1 MKYELI
7 LMDADETLF
16 DFQAGE
22 KNAIEQVVA
31 EMGLPTAGVAEKYHE
46 INQGYWKKYEQGLVT
61 QPELRKRRFEDFAGF
76 LGVRERAGDMSERY
90 PVLLGQQAIL
100 FQDALKVMK
109 EISRALPVVIVTNG
123 HAQVQR
129 SRIGRTP
136 LIQYISD
143 LVISEEVG
151 FNKPD
156 PRIIFKALERNGGVR
171 PERAL
176 MVGDSLTSDMRA
188 GFNAGVDTCWY
199 NPSGQESPEDM
210 KIHYIVETLGQ
221 IVPIALQN

>member
-1 MKYELI
+1 MRRCSIFRPERK
-7 LMDADETLF
+7 TPSNRWSRKW
-16 DFQAGE
+16 GC
-22 KNAIEQVVA
+22 
-31 EMGLPTAGVAEKYHE
+31 PHPGVAEKYHE

-90 PVLLGQQAIL
+90 PVLLGRQAIL
-100 FQDALKVMK
+100 FPDALKVMK

>member
-22 KNAIEQVVA
+22 RNAIEQVVA
-31 EMGLPTAGVAEKYHE
+31 EMGLSAEGAAEKYHE
-46 INQGYWKKYEQGLVT
+46 INQGYWKQYEQGLVT
-61 QPELRKRRFEDFAGF
+61 QPELRRRRFEDFADW
-76 LGVRERAGDMSERY
+76 LGVFPQAEAMSERY
-90 PVLLGQQAIL
+90 PILLGQQAIL
-100 FQDALKVMK
+100 FPDALQVVRVIAQKV
-109 EISRALPVVIVTNG
+109 RLVIVTNG

-129 SRIGRTP
+129 SRFGRTP
-136 LIQYISD
+136 LLEYASD

-156 PRIIFKALERNGGVR
+156 PRILYTALERSGGVR

-188 GFNAGVDTCWY
+188 GLNAGVDTCWY
-199 NPSGQESPEDM
+199 NPTGQKKPCDM
-210 KIHYIVETLGQ
+210 AIDYVVDELKK

>member
-90 PVLLGQQAIL
+90 PVLLGRQAIL

-199 NPSGQESPEDM
+199 NPSGQESPKDM